1 MKPGVKLTIL
11 LVSAV
16 VLWGTIFFVGCCI
29 NNPKKRAKMIAEKAL
44 LASVECPESV
54 TVKAISDPDSVFGRQ
69 YVTDDERMTIAMAM
83 VNINQ
88 KVMADTDGLSNFD
101 FNNPETTELM
111 ERQMSALSVL
121 RSLIDFRE
129 PSKGKAPFTG
139 WKVKIEYESVSIN
152 DKPCHGEYWFILNK
166 DADCVINSF
175 EIPLL

>member
-16 VLWGTIFFVGCCI
+16 VLWGTIFFVGCSS
-29 NNPKKRAKMIAEKAL
+29 NNPKKRAKAIAEKAL
-44 LASVECPESV
+44 LASVDCPESV
-54 TVKAISDPDSVFGRQ
+54 TVRAISDPDSVFGRQ
-69 YVTDDERMTIAMAM
+69 YVTDDERMAIAMAM

-101 FNNPETTELM
+101 FNNAETTELM

-129 PSKGKAPFTG
+129 PSENEAPFNG
-139 WKVKIEYESVSIN
+139 WKVKIEYESVSLN
-152 DKPCHGEYWFILNK
+152 GKPCHGEYWFILNK

>member
-1 MKPGVKLTIL
+1 MKPGVKLAIL

-16 VLWGTIFFVGCCI
+16 VLWGTFFFVCCSS
-29 NNPKKRAKMIAEKAL
+29 NNPKKRAKAIAEKAL
-44 LASVECPESV
+44 LASVDCPESV
-54 TVKAISDPDSVFGRQ
+54 IVKAISDPDSVFGRQ
-69 YVTDDERMTIAMAM
+69 YVTNDERMAIAMAM

-121 RSLIDFRE
+121 RSLVDFGD
-129 PSKGKAPFTG
+129 PSKTKAPFNG
-139 WKVKIEYESVSIN
+139 WKVKIEYESVSTN
-152 DKPCHGEYWFILNK
+152 GKPCHGEYWFILNK
-166 DADCVINSF
+166 DADCVINYF